1 MCDAKHEQINDSP
14 MCNTIVTIGDINYLW
29 GLFLLIASARKAG
42 MKEPFLVGVRA
53 FTSAAEQ
60 VLTQLGNVTVVS
72 LDGTPR
78 SLTCLKSQVML
89 QVKTEYVTWADS
101 DAFFTGN
108 VSDILL
114 PSSPEK
120 IHFRLRSPAELP
132 MSYKELF
139 KGEDGFRIP
148 KEVLDVWRQDVTCI
162 AGEAREEPRYSLTG
176 SACFCSFSIARFR
189 RVLEVWDALQKKV
202 LPEHDVGVVDRSL
215 LYYHQL
221 DESTLNAC
229 LNFVKD
235 APIVQ
240 EVFRMDKERERLF
253 VHFIAQPK
261 PWQGWTKRAFRFF
274 DDYVSI
280 VEWASAQGLKLPSGI
295 PSCLKAANKWWLRL
309 LIPWMT
315 LKPKLAKRLKRW
327 FR

>member
-1 MCDAKHEQINDSP
+1 MNKGISEQISESP
-14 MCNTIVTIGDINYLW
+14 TSNTIVTIGDINYLW
-29 GLFLLIASARKAG
+29 GIFLLIASARKTG
-42 MKEPFLVGVRA
+42 MNEPFLVGVRK
-53 FTSAAEQ
+53 FTPTAER

-78 SLTCLKSQVML
+78 SLTCLKAQVML
-89 QVKTEYVTWADS
+89 QADTEYVTWADS

-114 PSSPEK
+114 PEAPDK
-120 IHFRLRSPAELP
+120 IHFRLRSPSELP
-132 MSYKELF
+132 MAYKDIFE
-139 KGEDGFRIP
+139 GEDGMTIP
-148 KEVLDVWRQDVTCI
+148 QAVLEVWRKDIAEI

-176 SACFCSFSIARFR
+176 SACFCAFSIARFR
-189 RVLEVWDALQKKV
+189 RFLEIWDALQKKV

-229 LNFVKD
+229 LNFVMD
-235 APIVQ
+235 APQVQ
-240 EVFRMDKERERLF
+240 EVFRMDKDRERLF

-274 DDYVSI
+274 DEYVSV
-280 VEWASAQGLKLPSGI
+280 VEWAQAQELELPSDV
-295 PSCLKAANKWWLRL
+295 PACLNASNKWWLRYA
-309 LIPWMT
+309 IPWMT
-315 LKPKLAKRLKRW
+315 LKPKLAKRFKRI